1 MRLSLLVAC
10 ALLTCGTLSA
20 RTFQPTHRLILGLN
34 GGISTTSIPRFSTYT
49 GTTSRWAPFVSVK
62 AHYTLNDHFEIG
74 LDVGGTSWKTY
85 DRSWHIIGPENQ
97 SYGDQKVTYNFA
109 DAAFHVTPQF
119 NVLFPIFSE
128 YRYFNKANIY
138 AGVSF
143 GPVFTVN
150 DGGVIYK
157 SYSGVQYA
165 SQINMAAGT
174 GFIAGV
180 QVGYT
185 HYISDLLG
193 FNAEF
198 APKYA
203 NVKTVDPRY
212 GGGNQHYMLFSF
224 PFTVGLR
231 FRL

>member
-1 MRLSLLVAC
+1 MRLSILVAC
-10 ALLTCGTLSA
+10 ALLTCGALSA
-20 RTFQPTHRLILGLN
+20 RTFQPTHRFILGIN
-34 GGISTTSIPRFSTYT
+34 GGISTTSIPKFSKYT
-49 GTTSRWAPFVSVK
+49 GTNSTWAPYVSIK
-62 AHYTLNDHFEIG
+62 ADYTLSDHFEIG
-74 LDVGGTSWKTY
+74 IDAGGTRWKTY

-109 DAAFHVTPQF
+109 DAAIHIAPRF
-119 NVLFPIFSE
+119 NVLFPLYSQ
-128 YRYFNKANIY
+128 YRYFNKATIY
-138 AGVSF
+138 AGGTF
-143 GPVFTVN
+143 GAVFTIN
-150 DGGVIYK
+150 DGGIIYK
-157 SYSGVQYA
+157 TTNGTQYT
-165 SQINMAAGT
+165 SQVNMAAGT

-185 HYISDLLG
+185 HYFSDLFG
-193 FNAEF
+193 VNAEF

-212 GGGNQHYMLFSF
+212 GGGNEHYMMFYF